1 MVPGGGAK
9 LPPAGAAGSRRSLGS
24 GRAAGLL
31 SRSWP
36 DARQRLPHL
45 LAPLRLSRQPWA
57 RSLTAR
63 GWRGQLGKSRLG
75 RLVPGCS
82 HSPCLPQTL
91 VPLSGRARLRV
102 YTHTHTHVSSAQPA
116 SRASAFPSS
125 SPLRRFG
132 SPWRLCAAPGKNP
145 GVEGPRCPGPPQ
157 GPCTCWHP
165 WDVQPGLGIP
175 NFPGSGG
182 GWGGPVRSVFH
193 DGPGSQRG
201 RLHSGAYAWVA
212 VATNTLSA
220 KAGRVS
226 GHRYWESTL
235 HVLYWPQL
243 DAQRARAR
251 VRLCVSWGGG
261 CCDRRRLGDQ
271 LPISHPRAFTFRPR
285 RPTGPRY
292 PSHRRARGGTG
303 WPGGR
308 LAYPHLRALREA
320 PRPRPAAEPR
330 EGARQPARL
339 RQNTRLSRNLETQ
352 GSRCHLRVTSS
363 ETPVIKCC
371 FPAPSPGCG
380 SPPCQG
386 GKDKTWGEK
395 STLLRSPLALDV
407 LTGLPGCVCA
417 GRPPPLHPA
426 SPRIEALGYPHTSV
440 SIRLGPNLGV

>member
-9 LPPAGAAGSRRSLGS
+9 LPPAGAAGSRQSLGS

-57 RSLTAR
+57 RSLTAG

-102 YTHTHTHVSSAQPA
+102 CTHTHTTSQARSPPPGPPPSLPPPLSGA
-116 SRASAFPSS
+116 SEARGGCV
-125 SPLRRFG
+125 LHGGRIR
-132 SPWRLCAAPGKNP
+132 
-145 GVEGPRCPGPPQ
+145 VEGPRCPAPPQ
-157 GPCTCWHP
+157 GPCTRWHP

-175 NFPGSGG
+175 NSPGKRLGG
-182 GWGGPVRSVFH
+182 DLCALCFMMARGG
-193 DGPGSQRG
+193 QRG
-201 RLHSGAYAWVA
+201 RLDNGAYAWVA
-212 VATNTLSA
+212 VAINPLSA
-220 KAGRVS
+220 KAGWVS

-243 DAQRARAR
+243 DALRARAR
-251 VRLCVSWGGG
+251 VWPCVSWGGG

-271 LPISHPRAFTFRPR
+271 LPISHPRAFTFSSR

-303 WPGGR
+303 
-308 LAYPHLRALREA
+308 
-320 PRPRPAAEPR
+320 
-330 EGARQPARL
+330 
-339 RQNTRLSRNLETQ
+339 
-352 GSRCHLRVTSS
+352 
-363 ETPVIKCC
+363 
-371 FPAPSPGCG
+371 
-380 SPPCQG
+380 
-386 GKDKTWGEK
+386 
-395 STLLRSPLALDV
+395 
-407 LTGLPGCVCA
+407 
-417 GRPPPLHPA
+417 
-426 SPRIEALGYPHTSV
+426 
-440 SIRLGPNLGV
+440 